1 MSGGTRSNK
10 FSSVVLVVLACCVG
24 YLIWQKSDDS
34 QSTKALGPSTATAPQ
49 RNMPETPAANQ
60 RIERAIAITDEQSKR
75 ISEIERQLP
84 GLIEQAVRNAA
95 KSPDGTVPT
104 ADVVS
109 QAVAPIQNEL
119 SQFRSEL
126 EEFKKGQGQTAEPL
140 TVSPGSVPSVDDI
153 FSDDFTVTPSG
164 SVVAKAPNTQAPGQ
178 IAEESIEWEHPVGH
192 KMEGSGV
199 STVADRLDKFS
210 PFNNGAAA
218 PSSNQATAAAQ
229 QQPKPEPPE
238 PYITLPENTV
248 LLNAVLTSSLIGRV
262 PKGEGEGVVKP
273 FDFHL
278 LIKGK
283 NILANGHTVPE
294 ISHAMA
300 SGEAIGDRALSCTE
314 GRVTSFT
321 FIFTDG
327 RVFTQSGTF
336 DKPLAKIGDVYGNK
350 CVLGELV
357 GDLNRYL
364 AGQTGLGAISA
375 VARTAQSNEQTL
387 LSGGNGTVVP
397 LISGNATR
405 AYVGAGMSGGAD
417 AASKVLEERF
427 KQHYEAF
434 YTPKGQPVNVYLSES
449 INVDYIPQNRK
460 VRYEEKSSSF
470 MGDIVG

>member
-24 YLIWQKSDDS
+24 YLFWQKSDDS

-49 RNMPETPAANQ
+49 RNIPETPAANQ

-109 QAVAPIQNEL
+109 QAVAPIQKEL

-126 EEFKKGQGQTAEPL
+126 EEFKKGQDETAEPL

-210 PFNNGAAA
+210 PFNNGAA

-229 QQPKPEPPE
+229 QQPNPEPPE

-300 SGEAIGDRALSCTE
+300 SGQAVGDRALSCTE

-327 RVFTQSGTF
+327 RVFTQSGSF
-336 DKPLAKIGDVYGNK
+336 EKPLAKIGDVYGNK